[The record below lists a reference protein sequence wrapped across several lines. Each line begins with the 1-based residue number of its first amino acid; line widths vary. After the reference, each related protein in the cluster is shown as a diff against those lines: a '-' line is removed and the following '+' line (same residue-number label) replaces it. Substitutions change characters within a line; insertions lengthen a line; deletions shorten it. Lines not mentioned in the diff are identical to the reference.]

1 MITMDSKLEQV
12 KLKYQQGQVLLD
24 RGQYRSSV
32 KTLEDAKSLV
42 NLSSKLGGE
51 VQLSLVTAYQGIDK
65 MDDAI
70 ALCEELTR
78 HPNLEIRQQSQR
90 ILYILKAPQLKR
102 PEAWMTK
109 IPTTNSDDNQTPRY
123 VQAKPA
129 TKPIKKPS
137 LKLEDIT
144 QMETRDNGFIGL
156 ALGLFIIIICGLIWL
171 S

>member
-1 MITMDSKLEQV
+1 MDSKLEQV
-12 KLKYQQGQVLLD
+12 KLKYQQGQALLD
-24 RGQYRSSV
+24 RGQYRTSV
-32 KTLEDAKSLV
+32 KTLEEAKSLV
-42 NLSSKLGGE
+42 NPSSKLGGE

-78 HPNLEIRQQSQR
+78 HPNLGIRQQSQR

-109 IPTTNSDDNQTPRY
+109 IPVTTSEDNPTPRY

-129 TKPIKKPS
+129 TKPIKKTS
-137 LKLEDIT
+137 LDLEDIS
-144 QMETRDNGFIGL
+144 QMDTKDNGFIGL
-156 ALGLFIIIICGLIWL
+156 ALGLFIIIIGGLIWL

>member
-1 MITMDSKLEQV
+1 MDSKLEQV
-12 KLKYQQGQVLLD
+12 KLKYQQGQALLD

-32 KTLEDAKSLV
+32 KTLEEAKSLV
-42 NLSSKLGGE
+42 NPSSKLGGE
-51 VQLSLVTAYQGIDK
+51 VQLSLVTAYQGVDK
-65 MDDAI
+65 LDDAI

-78 HPNLEIRQQSQR
+78 HPNLAIRQQSQR

-109 IPTTNSDDNQTPRY
+109 IPTTNSEDNPTPRY

-129 TKPIKKPS
+129 TQPIKKSS
-137 LKLEDIT
+137 LDLEDIT
-144 QMETRDNGFIGL
+144 QIDTKDNGFIGV
-156 ALGLFIIIICGLIWL
+156 ALGLFIVIIGVLIWL

>member
-1 MITMDSKLEQV
+1 MDSKLEQV

-32 KTLEDAKSLV
+32 QTLEDAKSLV

-51 VQLSLVTAYQGIDK
+51 VQLSLVTAYQGVDK
-65 MDDAI
+65 LDDAI

-78 HPNLEIRQQSQR
+78 HPNLAIRQQSQR

-109 IPTTNSDDNQTPRY
+109 IPATNSEDNPTPRY

-129 TKPIKKPS
+129 TKPMKTSS
-137 LKLEDIT
+137 LDLEDIT
-144 QMETRDNGFIGL
+144 QMDTKDNGFIGL
-156 ALGLFIIIICGLIWL
+156 ALGLFIIIIGGLIWL

>member
-1 MITMDSKLEQV
+1 MDSNLEQF
-12 KLKYQQGQVLLD
+12 KLKYQQGQALLD

-32 KTLEDAKSLV
+32 QTLEEAKSLV
-42 NLSSKLGGE
+42 NLSSRLGGE
-51 VQLSLVTAYQGIDK
+51 VQLSLVTAYQGVNQLE
-65 MDDAI
+65 DAI

-109 IPTTNSDDNQTPRY
+109 IPTTNSEDNPTPRY

-137 LKLEDIT
+137 LDLEDVT
-144 QMETRDNGFIGL
+144 QMDTKDNGFIGL
-156 ALGLFIIIICGLIWL
+156 ALGLFIIIIGGLIWL
-171 S
+171 R

>member
-1 MITMDSKLEQV
+1 MDSQLEQV
-12 KLKYQQGQVLLD
+12 KLKYQQAQVLLD

-32 KTLEDAKSLV
+32 KTLEEAKSLV
-42 NLSSKLGGE
+42 DLSSKLGGE

-65 MDDAI
+65 LDDAI

-78 HPNLEIRQQSQR
+78 HPNLAIRQQSQR

-109 IPTTNSDDNQTPRY
+109 IPTTNSEDNPTPRY

-129 TKPIKKPS
+129 TKPIKKSS
-137 LKLEDIT
+137 LNLEDSS
-144 QMETRDNGFIGL
+144 QMDTKDNGFIVL
-156 ALGLFIIIICGLIWL
+156 VLGLFIIIIGGLIWL

>member
-1 MITMDSKLEQV
+1 MDSKLEQF
-12 KLKYQQGQVLLD
+12 KLKYQQGQALLD

-32 KTLEDAKSLV
+32 KILEEAKSLI
-42 NLSSKLGGE
+42 NLSSKLGGDI
-51 VQLSLVTAYQGIDK
+51 QLSLVTAYQGVDRL
-65 MDDAI
+65 DDAI
-70 ALCEELTR
+70 ALCEDLTR

-109 IPTTNSDDNQTPRY
+109 IPTTKSDDSQTPRY

-129 TKPIKKPS
+129 TKPIKKTS
-137 LKLEDIT
+137 LDLEDIT
-144 QMETRDNGFIGL
+144 QMDTKDNGFIGL
-156 ALGLFIIIICGLIWL
+156 ALGLFIIIIGGLIWL